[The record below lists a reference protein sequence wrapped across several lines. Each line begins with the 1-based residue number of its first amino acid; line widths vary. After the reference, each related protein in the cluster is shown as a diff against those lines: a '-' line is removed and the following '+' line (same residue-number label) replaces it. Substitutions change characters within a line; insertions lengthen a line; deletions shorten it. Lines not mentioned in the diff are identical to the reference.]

1 MKKKGFFDKSDLR
14 FVGGNIGLA
23 IVIGLVILT
32 ILILWLRGYTQHGKE
47 VSVHDVTGMTISEA
61 QPVLASQGLRMEVI
75 DSTYSDKV
83 PFGTIVEQDP
93 KPNSHA
99 KEGRQVYVTV
109 NATTRRQVIVPDL
122 QDMSSR
128 QAEATLRSLGLKVDT
143 AFEYRPSEYRDLVLD
158 VKSGGESVLPGTKLA
173 QGTRIK
179 LVVGKGR
186 GTAQVSVPNVIGL
199 TLQEARSVILTRRLT
214 LGAVQ
219 QDEKPTEGVTQYVY
233 RQSPGAGEWLI
244 EGQTVAIYL
253 SKDKTKAV
261 TSAGS
266 EQHDDDEWF

>member
-1 MKKKGFFDKSDLR
+1 MNKKGFFDNSDLK
-14 FVGGNIGLA
+14 FVGINVALA
-23 IVIGLVILT
+23 IGVGII
-32 ILILWLRGYTQHGKE
+32 ILIILIIWLNGYTQHGKE
-47 VSVHDVTGMTISEA
+47 VSVCDVTGLTISEA
-61 QPVLASQGLRMEVI
+61 HPLLAAQGLKMEVI

-93 KPNSHA
+93 KPESHA

-128 QAEATLRSLGLKVDT
+128 QAVATLRGLGLKVDT
-143 AFEYRPSEYRDLVLD
+143 VFEYRPSEYRDLVLD
-158 VKSGGESVLPGTKLA
+158 VKSGGQSVLPGTQLA
-173 QGTRIK
+173 QGTYIK

-186 GTAQVSVPNVIGL
+186 DTEQVSVPNVIGL

-219 QDEKPTEGVTQYVY
+219 HDEQPTEGVPQYVY
-233 RQSPGAGEWLI
+233 RQSPPAGGWLI
-244 EGQTVAIYL
+244 EGQTVALYL
-253 SKDKTKAV
+253 SKDKTKAA
-261 TSAGS
+261 TSVSS
-266 EQHDDDEWF
+266 EQHNDDEWF